1 LEVSTESEK
10 DFEDNINFYVLCILL
25 GGSAIFE
32 ILDLNLEERRR
43 FINDIFI
50 KPREPSFLYPYFE
63 GLAEF
68 LTYAMPIL
76 CRSYNCVSFLFFDDQ
91 FI

>member
-1 LEVSTESEK
+1 MIRFVDDLSINFSLIKEQKSLEVSTESEK
-10 DFEDNINFYVLCILL
+10 NFEDNINFYVLCILL

-50 KPREPSFLYPYFE
+50 KSTESL
-63 GLAEF
+63 LSC
-68 LTYAMPIL
+68 IL
-76 CRSYNCVSFLFFDDQ
+76 IL
-91 FI
+91 

>member
-50 KPREPSFLYPYFE
+50 KSTESL
-63 GLAEF
+63 LSC
-68 LTYAMPIL
+68 IL
-76 CRSYNCVSFLFFDDQ
+76 IL
-91 FI
+91 